1 MMEQPFL
8 RQESAATS
16 HAAWS
21 PRSPAYEASRLRFY
35 VLFVLSFFSCMQCA
49 CWFAFSSVDP
59 ALVKAYMGAAVPN
72 DATIALLLNWGPV
85 VGVAAAPA
93 QLRLG
98 ADARGLERSVRA
110 GAWLVFLG
118 SALRCA
124 PCLVA
129 RAGRGAWWCV
139 GCVHGGQILNAAA
152 GPLCMGTVSRLSVVW
167 FPERERLFATAVGS
181 MANGLGVVL
190 MYPLA
195 PAIVARPRQFELL
208 LLVLL
213 ACSAVPAVLA
223 AAKFP
228 AAPDAAPSAAAEA
241 ARARVDGEL
250 AGRKAARRAPAPSA
264 LASYAATVAAA
275 GMVAGSATA
284 WQGVFQTVLKGPL
297 GEKRIGLLRRPAAAT
312 IFERF

>member
-110 GAWLVFLG
+110 GA
-118 SALRCA
+118 
-124 PCLVA
+124 
-129 RAGRGAWWCV
+129 
-139 GCVHGGQILNAAA
+139 
-152 GPLCMGTVSRLSVVW
+152 
-167 FPERERLFATAVGS
+167 
-181 MANGLGVVL
+181 
-190 MYPLA
+190 
-195 PAIVARPRQFELL
+195 
-208 LLVLL
+208 
-213 ACSAVPAVLA
+213 
-223 AAKFP
+223 
-228 AAPDAAPSAAAEA
+228 
-241 ARARVDGEL
+241 
-250 AGRKAARRAPAPSA
+250 
-264 LASYAATVAAA
+264 
-275 GMVAGSATA
+275 
-284 WQGVFQTVLKGPL
+284 
-297 GEKRIGLLRRPAAAT
+297 
-312 IFERF
+312 